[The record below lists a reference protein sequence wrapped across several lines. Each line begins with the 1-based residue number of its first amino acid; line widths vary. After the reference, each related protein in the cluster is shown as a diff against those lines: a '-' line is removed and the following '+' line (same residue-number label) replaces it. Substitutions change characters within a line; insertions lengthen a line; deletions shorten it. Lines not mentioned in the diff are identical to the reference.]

1 MTLTPAG
8 LNSFQRLFLIAKN
21 RTHHLFLDLAGLH
34 VPASSHGFSPNKK
47 QQKKYA
53 SLSKGNIVISEAHPS
68 NIACAHRKRVPAVDA
83 LMLPIA
89 AVDSCLATWARLGHS
104 QCESSLASTP
114 DIAKNISKD
123 EELFLLDGAQTAK
136 SPHAERG
143 AMLVAAK
150 TMER

>member
-1 MTLTPAG
+1 LLPQKTT
-8 LNSFQRLFLIAKN
+8 
-21 RTHHLFLDLAGLH
+21 
-34 VPASSHGFSPNKK
+34 
-47 QQKKYA
+47 KKYA
-53 SLSKGNIVISEAHPS
+53 SLSNGNIVISEAHPS
-68 NIACAHRKRVPAVDA
+68 NIACAHRKRAPAVDA

-89 AVDSCLATWARLGHS
+89 AADSCLATWARLGHS
-104 QCESSLASTP
+104 QCESSFASTP

-123 EELFLLDGAQTAK
+123 EEPLLLDGAQTAK